1 MQILLVAHIPGY
13 TMVPGNP
20 LSSYRRVVEW
30 PFVPRVGDHVQ
41 LGVLITPVDEVV
53 VREDGRPEI
62 HFLRYPSLGG
72 MDDIARFAQD
82 LAMHGFTGDASEWE
96 RGPTLA
102 PQPGEFIPEQRRE
115 RVGRHAGAL

>member
-20 LSSYRRVVEW
+20 LSSYRKVVDW
-30 PFVPRVGDHVQ
+30 AFVPRVGDHVQ

-53 VREDGRPEI
+53 VRQDGRPEV

-72 MDDIARFAQD
+72 MDDLARFAQD
-82 LAMHGFTGDASEWE
+82 LAMHGFAGDGSEWE
-96 RGPTLA
+96 RRVTVEPNPA
-102 PQPGEFIPEQRRE
+102 EVIPEPRRE
-115 RVGRHAGAL
+115 RSGRHAGAL